1 MAPSVKEQGAS
12 ASPKRHRKVVLAL
25 LTMFFGMFAFGFA
38 LVPLYNVVCRLTGL
52 NGKGVETVASA
63 YAGEVDEKR
72 SVNVQFVSNVN
83 SKLPFAFHPDAGAIT
98 VHPGELYATSFF
110 AENQSGGEV
119 TAQAVATYAPG
130 EAAKYVHKTQCFCFS
145 KESFGPHESK
155 HMPVR
160 FYIDPAIPAD
170 IGTVTISYTYYNV
183 TPGQTPGA

>member
-1 MAPSVKEQGAS
+1 MSGPGAS
-12 ASPKRHRKVVLAL
+12 AAPKRHRKVVLAL
-25 LTMFFGMFAFGFA
+25 LAMLFGMFAFGFA

-63 YAGEVDEKR
+63 YAGEVDQKR
-72 SVNVQFVSNVN
+72 SLDVQFVTNVN
-83 SKLPFAFHPDAGAIT
+83 SKLPFAFQPDTGTIK

-130 EAAKYVHKTQCFCFS
+130 EAAKYVHKTQCFCFT

-155 HMPVR
+155 QMPVR
-160 FYIDPAIPAD
+160 FYLDPALPKD
-170 IGTVTISYTYYNV
+170 ITTVTISYTYFNV

>member
-1 MAPSVKEQGAS
+1 MSRQGAS
-12 ASPKRHRKVVLAL
+12 AAPQRHRKVVLAL

-52 NGKGVETVASA
+52 NGKGVEAVSSA
-63 YAGEVDEKR
+63 YAGQVDEAR
-72 SVNVQFVSNVN
+72 TLNVQFLSNVN
-83 SKLPFAFHPDAGAIT
+83 SKLPFAFRPDTGAIK

-110 AENQSGGEV
+110 AENQSEGDV

-160 FYIDPAIPAD
+160 FYIDPAIPKD